1 MKPVELTPEER
12 KFLGE
17 VADLNALFRYDSSGK
32 TLLSI
37 AEKIRGDSSVKRACE
52 VSLSG
57 EDESAIIPILRY
69 ILAREV
75 PLIARGSERHRISS
89 DKRLSA
95 AILGK
100 LLP

>member
-17 VADLNALFRYDSSGK
+17 VADLNALFRYDGSGK
-32 TLLSI
+32 PLLSI
-37 AEKIRGDSSVKRACE
+37 AEKVNGASGVKRACE
-52 VSLSG
+52 VSFSG
-57 EDESAIIPILRY
+57 KEEGAIIPILRY
-69 ILAREV
+69 ILVREV
-75 PLIARGSERHRISS
+75 PLIAGESERCRISS

>member
-1 MKPVELTPEER
+1 MKSVELTPEER
-12 KFLGE
+12 KFLSE
-17 VADLNALFRYDSSGK
+17 AADLNALFRYDGSGNA
-32 TLLSI
+32 LLSI
-37 AEKIRGDSSVKRACE
+37 AEKVRGGSSVKRTCE

-57 EDESAIIPILRY
+57 EEESAIIPILHY
-69 ILAREV
+69 ILVREV
-75 PLIARGSERHRISS
+75 PLIAGESERRRVSS

>member
-1 MKPVELTPEER
+1 MKSVELTPEER

-17 VADLNALFRYDSSGK
+17 VANLNALFRYDGIGSA
-32 TLLSI
+32 LLSI
-37 AEKIRGDSSVKRACE
+37 AEKVKRTCE
-52 VSLSG
+52 VSFSG
-57 EDESAIIPILRY
+57 KEESAIIPILRY
-69 ILAREV
+69 ILVREV
-75 PLIARGSERHRISS
+75 PLIAGESERCCISS